1 MTPAAML
8 GQLAMP
14 VTRLPVLL
22 VLLLFWVL
30 AAVALLLIA
39 IFARFAPML
48 GAMGALLVVGLFA
61 PALIRYLLKLLEA
74 TAMQQPSPVFEAA
87 MIYPGAALWRL
98 APVVPVAVLLSLHFY
113 LAQHWPAAAVV
124 LPVLLAALLMP
135 LSLAQLAMTNSPWQS
150 INPAAMYRLV
160 RRLGVRYL
168 PLPLFVAAGL
178 AGLFWLMAVNAIP
191 LLQVGAWLYFLA
203 AVSTLTGGVLATS
216 VDIGAETDLLP
227 PVFATPASS
236 AAAGTRRRQQALNHA
251 YALASRGNRS
261 GCFDYLGKFADA
273 DDDPLTAEHWFLD
286 AMLRWESRD
295 AALHYAQIH
304 IGHLLDGGYDIDAMK
319 VIARCLREDAAFK
332 PAAADRARVLAAAE
346 RLGNRDVIASVNR

>member
-1 MTPAAML
+1 MTPAAIL

-14 VTRLPVLL
+14 VSRLPVLL

-30 AAVALLLIA
+30 AALVLLFIAL
-39 IFARFAPML
+39 FARVAPML

-61 PALIRYLLKLLEA
+61 PALIRYLLRLLEA

-87 MIYPGAALWRL
+87 MLYPGAALWQL

-113 LAQHWPAAAVV
+113 LAQHLPAAAAV
-124 LPVLLAALLMP
+124 LPVLLTALLIP
-135 LSLAQLAMTNSPWQS
+135 LSMAQLAMTNSPWQS
-150 INPAAMYRLV
+150 INPAAMCRLL
-160 RRLGVRYL
+160 RRLGIRYL

-178 AGLFWLMAVNAIP
+178 SVLFWLMQVNVMP
-191 LLQVGAWLYFLA
+191 LLQVAAWLYFLA

-216 VDIGAETDLLP
+216 VDIGTETDLPP
-227 PVFATPASS
+227 PVFASPASI

-251 YALASRGNRS
+251 YALASRGNRI

-273 DDDPLTAEHWFLD
+273 DDDPLSAEHWFLD

-304 IGHLLDGGYDIDAMK
+304 IGHLLDRGYDVDAMK

-332 PAAADRARVLAAAE
+332 PAEADRARVLAAAE